1 MFSLPKTPILNTI
14 PFHKNER
21 IFLQILVFFLF
32 LGRAWQGIFWDLP
45 LRAFFWNQRLLEGW
59 VEFFLGMDWQEYA
72 TDVEGVDRFINNL
85 NFSLGVFWLICAV
98 LALMIHLKQRW
109 MSWILY
115 LGSFTL
121 LLLSAL
127 YWKEKFLA
135 IGQFFEYSLQVGSP
149 ILLVYVCFNPNKN
162 SLRFRH
168 IVRLLISVAFVC
180 HGLYAVGFYP
190 QPGSWIQWSM
200 QMFFIPSDAM
210 ASNFLKIMGWLDFV
224 AALLIWLPHK
234 QTRNAALWYCIL
246 WGFMTAL
253 ARVTSNFY
261 WEFPLS
267 SLHQWTY
274 ETLLRFVHGGIPLLL
289 LIWDRKSS

>member
-1 MFSLPKTPILNTI
+1 MKNIA
-14 PFHKNER
+14 FHKNER
-21 IFLQILVFFLF
+21 LFLQILVFLLF

-59 VEFFLGMDWQEYA
+59 VERLLGMSWQEYA

-85 NFSLGVFWLICAV
+85 NFSLGIFWLICAI
-98 LALMIHLKQRW
+98 LALMMHWKKRW
-109 MSWILY
+109 MAWLLY
-115 LGSFTL
+115 LGSFSL

-135 IGQFFEYSLQVGSP
+135 IGQFFEYALQVGAP
-149 ILLVYVCFNPNKN
+149 LLLVYLCFNPNGN
-162 SLRFRH
+162 GLRFRH
-168 IVRLLISVAFVC
+168 LVRALISIAFVC

-190 QPGSWIQWSM
+190 QPGPWIQWTM
-200 QMFFIPSDAM
+200 QMFFIPTDAM

-224 AALLIWLPHK
+224 AAALIWVPHK
-234 QTRNAALWYCIL
+234 LTRNLSLWYCIL

-261 WEFPLS
+261 WDFPME

-274 ETLLRFVHGGIPLLL
+274 ETLVRLVHGGIPLLL
-289 LIWDRKSS
+289 WIWERRIRR